1 VRLSSVLAAML
12 VLASSSSAYA
22 DSITIDTFNQVQRVA
37 ITPQSPSDSNT
48 ITGLDGVLG
57 GSRTMSLSYLTPSPF
72 FSRDAGTTASG
83 IAEVDARVAPVSFV
97 LDWDANGQGL
107 GLDLTD
113 MAGISIRRGDADA
126 GLALA
131 IRLISSGGNLF
142 EFNTSTSAYDAPE
155 IDPGLPGG
163 APGATPTYVF
173 DRFTAIGAP
182 DWAHISAIQVELSGS
197 GSAAWV
203 DDLRIVT
210 PEPGTALLVGVG
222 LLAAFRRRR

>member
-1 VRLSSVLAAML
+1 MRLPL
-12 VLASSSSAYA
+12 VLFAILVLVSGSAHA
-22 DSITIDTFNQVQRVA
+22 DSITIDSFTQVQRVA

-48 ITGLDGVLG
+48 LTGLDGVLG
-57 GSRTMSLSYLTPSPF
+57 GSRTVSLSYLTPSSPF
-72 FSRDAGTTASG
+72 SANAGTTASG
-83 IAEVDARVAPVSFV
+83 LALVEAFLAPVSFV
-97 LDWDANGQGL
+97 LEWDANGSGL

-113 MAGISIRRGDADA
+113 MDGISIQRGDSDA

-131 IRLISSGGNLF
+131 IRLISSTGNLF
-142 EFNTSTSAYDAPE
+142 EFNTHTSAYDAPE
-155 IDPGLPGG
+155 IDPRLPGG

-182 DWAHISAIQVELSGS
+182 DWAHINAIQVELSGG

-210 PEPGTALLVGVG
+210 PEPGTALLVGLG
-222 LLAAFRRRR
+222 LLAAFRRRT